1 MSAYPKWKYIL
12 VISVLILSIV
22 YALPNFYTSYPSI
35 EIEKNTSLTDPSELE
50 QIINNSFNTL
60 RYEEKKD
67 KIIYLFKS
75 IDDKIKAYNNIY

>member
-35 EIEKNTSLTDPSELE
+35 EIEKNMSLTDPSELN
-50 QIINNSFNTL
+50 QIINTSVTPVSS
-60 RYEEKKD
+60 EEKKN
-67 KIIYLFKS
+67 KILT
-75 IDDKIKAYNNIY
+75 